1 MNEQQMQEYL
11 MEALDWASNED
22 GMVKTIDTFENLGV
36 MTNNKGLV
44 IRMQDG
50 SRFQII
56 INKSSR

>member
-1 MNEQQMQEYL
+1 MNEQKLQDYL
-11 MEALDWASNED
+11 VEVLDWASNED

>member
-1 MNEQQMQEYL
+1 MNEQQMQDYL

-50 SRFQII
+50 SRFQLVIV
-56 INKSSR
+56 KSR